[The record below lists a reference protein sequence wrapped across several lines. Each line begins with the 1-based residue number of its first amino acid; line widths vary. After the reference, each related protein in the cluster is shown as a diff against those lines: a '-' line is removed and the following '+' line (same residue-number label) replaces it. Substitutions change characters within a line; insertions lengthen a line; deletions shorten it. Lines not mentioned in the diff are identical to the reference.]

1 MDARPQSSNIPWYS
15 KNSPEFPLSKINFS
29 HYVYIYIYPIIFHY
43 IIQTNWKR
51 NGVSHFF
58 HKKIPWLSH
67 FPRVFQLSLVKLGP
81 QVGRWVVPGRR
92 TPRPTV
98 DRGMG
103 ARPTPCRSNI
113 RSMGFHG
120 DIFWGCIF
128 FMIWRFV
135 GIEWILMGYGFI
147 PSGKLRVCELENGH
161 WWWIMMDLP
170 CKHGDFP

>member
-29 HYVYIYIYPIIFHY
+29 HYVYIYIRLFSIISSKQ
-43 IIQTNWKR
+43 I
-51 NGVSHFF
+51 G
-58 HKKIPWLSH
+58 KKWGFSL
-67 FPRVFQLSLVKLGP
+67 FPQENSMIFPFPQGFSTVVGLGP

-113 RSMGFHG
+113 PWVFMG
-120 DIFWGCIF
+120 IF
-128 FMIWRFV
+128 FGDVIFSWSDGRFM

-161 WWWIMMDLP
+161 WWWFMMDLP